1 MVQLT
6 GTRAER
12 GIGFVGKP
20 MAHYSDTDAN
30 HHPGTDE
37 SFKSIS
43 QFPKQSD
50 HLISHKHLQKEFF
63 HQFSPGTTTMSKNS
77 QYWIRSS
84 TRPPSGPWLAIAA
97 YADALAPVAGQL
109 LEAIGA
115 TASAID
121 QAGKRLKAIEV
132 DQD

>member
-1 MVQLT
+1 MVQLI
-6 GTRAER
+6 GTRSES
-12 GIGFVGKP
+12 GIGFAGKP
-20 MAHYSDTDAN
+20 KA

-37 SFKSIS
+37 SFKAIS
-43 QFPKQSD
+43 QSLKQQD
-50 HLISHKHLQKEFF
+50 HLSSQMHQPKESLLQL
-63 HQFSPGTTTMSKNS
+63 QPRTTTMSKKS
-77 QYWIRSS
+77 QSAIRSS
-84 TRPPSGPWLAIAA
+84 TRPSSGAWLAIAT

-121 QAGKRLKAIEV
+121 QAGKRLKPIEV